1 MQKLWILETDASM
14 AQANVVAS
22 EIFKIDTTFSLGGR
36 LGLELASCEHAK
48 LIEVRDALRA
58 HGRQAVIPAR
68 R

>member
-14 AQANVVAS
+14 TQANVVAS
-22 EIFKIDTTFSLGGR
+22 KVFEVDTTFSPGGR
-36 LGLELASCEHAK
+36 LGLELASYDHAK

-58 HGRQAVIPAR
+58 RGRQAVIPAR